1 MILNEERRLVLNIL
15 VFLSSFPSKR
25 MMINLKVRT
34 FECNVT
40 CKHIYVNSSYKYRVI
55 FVYDHIFFS
64 GI

>member
-40 CKHIYVNSSYKYRVI
+40 CKQIYVNSSYKYRVI